1 VRAPF
6 WFVSFGAFAAYAD
19 LGRLPRKA
27 AGPDRSDEVD
37 DQLDVPLEDSALLE
51 EVELIS
57 TLIIAASE
65 NDGQLDQAQIDQLL
79 GVSDARDGGTPST

>member
-1 VRAPF
+1 
-6 WFVSFGAFAAYAD
+6 
-19 LGRLPRKA
+19 
-27 AGPDRSDEVD
+27 VD

-65 NDGQLDQAQIDQLL
+65 NDGHLDQGQIDRLL
-79 GVSDARDGGTPST
+79 GVPEPPMPHQSSPSGS

>member
-1 VRAPF
+1 M
-6 WFVSFGAFAAYAD
+6 
-19 LGRLPRKA
+19 
-27 AGPDRSDEVD
+27 D

-65 NDGQLDQAQIDQLL
+65 NEGHLDQTQIDELL
-79 GVSDARDGGTPST
+79 GLSQPTMPPQPGAPEA

>member
-1 VRAPF
+1 M
-6 WFVSFGAFAAYAD
+6 
-19 LGRLPRKA
+19 
-27 AGPDRSDEVD
+27 D

-65 NDGQLDQAQIDQLL
+65 NEGHLDENQIDQLL
-79 GVSDARDGGTPST
+79 GVADAPVTPQPGS